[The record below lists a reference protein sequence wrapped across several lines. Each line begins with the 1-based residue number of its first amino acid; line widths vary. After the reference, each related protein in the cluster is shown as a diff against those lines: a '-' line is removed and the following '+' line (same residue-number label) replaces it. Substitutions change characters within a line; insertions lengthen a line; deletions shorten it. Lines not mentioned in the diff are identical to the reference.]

1 MPHDNTNRIGGVIVR
16 LLVLNA
22 LHRGFYIWSGQ
33 AKDYKT
39 GICCFSVKHAAL
51 WRKRRLVGSKSGHR
65 GRDRMVVG
73 YTTTGAYHH

>member
-39 GICCFSVKHAAL
+39 SIYSSFAKHTAL
-51 WRKRRLVGSKSGHR
+51 LH
-65 GRDRMVVG
+65 
-73 YTTTGAYHH
+73 